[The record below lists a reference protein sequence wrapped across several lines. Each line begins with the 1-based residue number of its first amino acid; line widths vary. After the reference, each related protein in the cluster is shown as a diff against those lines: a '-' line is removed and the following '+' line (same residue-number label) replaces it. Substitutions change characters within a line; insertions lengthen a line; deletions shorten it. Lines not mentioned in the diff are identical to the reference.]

1 MKNKKTH
8 FEKPVIVLVI
18 LYLLISVFP
27 QKTHAKKESTT
38 TINISV
44 QKDNSKFTISS
55 DPIPEEKVK
64 SIIQE
69 MLVKHLPYSESI
81 YKPGG
86 YFGNGQST
94 EHGARTNADYALI
107 YSFLYKYCNNQSLPA
122 GITIGSIKEHAL
134 AAIRYSYNTHKTGTL
149 KCTDNHNWGL
159 VWESSLWSTS
169 TAYASWLMQDYLTES
184 DKKAIKTLV
193 VAEANYNLSRTIP
206 TGVNSD
212 TKAEENGWDT
222 NILSVAACM
231 YPEEKNAEAWDF
243 KCKQFAMNAY
253 SVVADTYR
261 KDPVKDRVDGKTI
274 SEWYIGAN
282 LFPDYALENHDFF
295 HTSYLNIPIQEM
307 SESLLAYKVIQ
318 NQLKPV
324 FPVPLALKH
333 NVPEVWNTMLK
344 ELILAD
350 GELAMPNGNDWSMY
364 IYDQL
369 ATYSALACIY
379 RDPDALMLESI
390 TLQYARMRQS
400 TTPDGAFLL
409 MPDVAER
416 RMAVIGHRLVF
427 AYLYHLSY
435 PTTGIIATRWD
446 DFSQKHEQTKIL
458 PYSNIIRSNNQDR
471 FVTFSWFQSVDGKSY
486 KSYMGMVSPNSVNY
500 SNIIFPYKTANT
512 GNFTGYIDISGHKR
526 NATLISNTYSMYPK
540 SFSTTGKLSV
550 TDGNM
555 TQYLTFYST
564 PGNSIIYQED
574 MIAEVPGTILKDGGM
589 LLGITT
595 DTLTTNSRTLYSLA
609 GSICSNGDSVRHIS
623 GNWVNIDNKFG
634 MVVNGGNGIAFGEK
648 ELCTS
653 INVSKLYGSYSTTLK
668 TVASGDVVYSRSA
681 IVYPKVDAH
690 TTLTLA
696 SNAKYP
702 TMEKGWKATA
712 AEDPDGRSYVILSNF
727 RSSAN
732 SSITLSYHQGA
743 PVFDRV
749 TTIINSTGTATFN
762 CMPNTS
768 VANELFSYI
777 QTSTLPLLAVQ
788 GENPYSIY
796 VMNPNKVDVPATI
809 SIWHSGKYKTFS
821 TIIKPEACT
830 FFQKLNGFITTSS
843 TLFPGGYRNISRGKY
858 IVANDQ
864 WPEHFPF
871 ATIDNIDSTYYQ
883 SLILPTAATPE
894 ELTLSLW
901 GLYTCNK
908 LNIKSVS
915 GTGAKDIEIQTSM
928 DRKTFTTVCTAILQN
943 TTVLQTIS
951 FSNSKAKYVR
961 LKVNSTY
968 GTNNVGIA
976 EIQLYGNPE

>member
-1 MKNKKTH
+1 MENKKTY
-8 FEKPVIVLVI
+8 FEKSFIVLTI
-18 LYLLISVFP
+18 IYLIITVFP
-27 QKTHAKKESTT
+27 QGTLANKESTPYKS
-38 TINISV
+38 ISV
-44 QKDNSKFTISS
+44 EKNNSEFTITS
-55 DPIPEEKVK
+55 DQIPEEKVK
-64 SIIQE
+64 SIIRE
-69 MLVKHLPYSESI
+69 MLVKHLSYSESI
-81 YKPGG
+81 YKSGG

-107 YSFLYKYCNNQSLPA
+107 YSFIYKYCNNQSLPA
-122 GITIGSIKEHAL
+122 GITIGTIKEHAL
-134 AAIRYSYNTHKTGTL
+134 AAIRYSYNTHKTGTIH
-149 KCTDNHNWGL
+149 CTDSHNWGL
-159 VWESSLWSTS
+159 VWESSLWSTA

-184 DKKAIKTLV
+184 DKKAIKTLI

-222 NILSVAACM
+222 NILSVAASM
-231 YPEEKNAEAWDF
+231 YPEEKNAEAWTF

-253 SVVADTYR
+253 SVVADSYR
-261 KDPVKDRVDGKTI
+261 KDIIKDLVDGKTI

-307 SESLLAYKVIQ
+307 SESLMAYKVIQ
-318 NQLKPV
+318 DQLNPV
-324 FPVPLALKH
+324 FPIPDALRH

-350 GELAMPNGNDWSMY
+350 GEMAMPNGNDWSMY

-390 TLQYARMRQS
+390 TLQYARKRQS

-409 MPDVAER
+409 KPDVAER

-427 AYLYHLSY
+427 AYLYHLFFT
-435 PTTGIIATRWD
+435 TTGIIATRWD
-446 DFSQKHEQTKIL
+446 DFNQKHELTKLL
-458 PYSNIIRSNNQDR
+458 PYSNIIRSNNRNR

-486 KSYMGMVSPNSVNY
+486 KSYMGMVSPNSVNF
-500 SNIIFPYKTANT
+500 SNILFPYKTANT

-526 NATLISNTYSMYPK
+526 NASFISNTYSMYPK

-574 MIAEVPGTILKDGGM
+574 MIAEVPGTILKDGGL

-595 DTLTTNSRTLYSLA
+595 DTLTTNSRTLYSQA
-609 GSICSNGDSVRHIS
+609 GSFRSNGDSVSLIS
-623 GNWVNIDNKFG
+623 GNWVNVDNKLG
-634 MVVNGGNGIAFGEK
+634 MVVKGGNGIAFGER

-653 INVSKLYGSYSTTLK
+653 INVSKLYGSYSTALK
-668 TVASGDVVYSRSA
+668 TFTSGDVVFSRSA
-681 IVYPKVDAH
+681 IVYPKADAK
-690 TTLTLA
+690 TTQILSTKV
-696 SNAKYP
+696 KYP
-702 TMEKGWKATA
+702 TMENGWKATA
-712 AEDPDGRSYVILSNF
+712 AEDPDGRRYVVLSNF
-727 RSSAN
+727 HSSAN
-732 SSITLSYHQGA
+732 SSIALSYPQGS

-749 TTIINSTGTATFN
+749 TTVTDSTGTATFN

-768 VANELFSYI
+768 ATNELYSYI
-777 QTSTLPLLAVQ
+777 KTGTLQLLAVQ
-788 GENPYSIY
+788 GENPYSVY
-796 VMNPNKVDVPATI
+796 VLNSNKVVVPAII
-809 SIWHSGKYKTFS
+809 SICHNGKYKTFR
-821 TIIKPEACT
+821 TIIKPKECK
-830 FFQKLNGFITTSS
+830 FIQMINGSITADITQ
-843 TLFPGGYRNISRGKY
+843 FPGGYRNISQGKY

-871 ATIDNIDSTYYQ
+871 AIIDNIDSTYYQ
-883 SLILPTAATPE
+883 SLILPTPKIPE

-901 GLYTCNK
+901 GLFTCNK
-908 LNIKSVS
+908 LNIKSVL
-915 GTGAKDIEIQTSM
+915 GTGAKDIEIQTSINGT
-928 DRKTFTTVCTAILQN
+928 TFTTVCCVILKN
-943 TTVLQTIS
+943 TTEFQTIN
-951 FSNSKAKYVR
+951 FSDSDAKYVR

-976 EIQLYGNPE
+976 DIQLFGYPE

>member
-1 MKNKKTH
+1 MKNRKTH
-8 FEKPVIVLVI
+8 FEKPFIVLI
-18 LYLLISVFP
+18 IIYLITSLFP
-27 QKTHAKKESTT
+27 QGTLAKKESSTA
-38 TINISV
+38 ISASV
-44 QKDNSKFTISS
+44 EKRSSKFTITS
-55 DPIPEEKVK
+55 DQIPEEKVK
-64 SIIQE
+64 SIIRE
-69 MLVKHLPYSESI
+69 MMVKHLPYSESI
-81 YKPGG
+81 YRSGG

-107 YSFLYKYCNNQSLPA
+107 YSFIYKYCNKQTLPT
-122 GITIGSIKEHAL
+122 GITIGTIKEHAL
-134 AAIRYSYNTHKTGTL
+134 AAIRYSYNTHKTGTIH
-149 KCTDNHNWGL
+149 CTDSHNWGL
-159 VWESSLWSTS
+159 VWESSLWSSS

-184 DKKAIKTLV
+184 DKKAIKTLIV
-193 VAEANYNLSRTIP
+193 TEANYNLSRIIP

-222 NILSVAACM
+222 NILSIAACM
-231 YPEEKNAEAWDF
+231 YPEEKNAEAWTF

-253 SVVADTYR
+253 SVVADLYR
-261 KDPVKDRVDGKTI
+261 KDPIKDRVDGKTI

-307 SESLLAYKVIQ
+307 SESLLAFKAIQ
-318 NQLKPV
+318 NQLNPV
-324 FPVPLALKH
+324 FPIPDALKH

-409 MPDVAER
+409 KPDVAER

-427 AYLYHLSY
+427 AYLYHLFY
-435 PTTGIIATRWD
+435 PTTGIIATKWD
-446 DFSQKHEQTKIL
+446 DFSQKHELTKLL
-458 PYSNIIRSNNQDR
+458 PYSNIIRSNNQNR

-486 KSYMGMVSPNSVNY
+486 KSYMGMISPNSVNY

-526 NATLISNTYSMYPK
+526 NASFISNTYSMYPK
-540 SFSTTGKLSV
+540 SFSTSGKLSV

-555 TQYLTFYST
+555 TKYLTFYST

-595 DTLTTNSRTLYSLA
+595 DILTNNSRTLYSQA
-609 GSICSNGDSVRHIS
+609 GSINSNGDSVSAIS
-623 GNWVNIDNKFG
+623 GNWVNVDNKLG

-653 INVSKLYGSYSTTLK
+653 INVSKLYGSYSTALK
-668 TVASGDVVYSRSA
+668 TFTSGDVVFSRSA
-681 IVYPKVDAH
+681 IVYPKVDAK
-690 TTLTLA
+690 TTQTLA
-696 SNAKYP
+696 TKAKYP
-702 TMEKGWKATA
+702 TMENGWKATA
-712 AEDPDGRSYVILSNF
+712 AEDPDKRRHVVLSNF
-727 RSSAN
+727 RSSAH
-732 SSITLSYHQGA
+732 STITLSYPQGA
-743 PVFDRV
+743 PVFDRI
-749 TTIINSTGTATFN
+749 TTITNSTGSATFN

-768 VANELFSYI
+768 AANELYSYI
-777 QTSTLPLLAVQ
+777 KTRTLPLLAVQ
-788 GENPYSIY
+788 GDNPYSVY
-796 VMNPNKVDVPATI
+796 VLNPNKVSVPATI

-821 TIIKPEACT
+821 TTIKPKECK
-830 FFQKLNGFITTSS
+830 FIQKLNNSTT
-843 TLFPGGYRNISRGKY
+843 TIIAQFPGGYRNISQGKS

-883 SLILPTAATPE
+883 SLILPTTKTPE

-901 GLYTCNK
+901 GLYRCNK
-908 LNIKSVS
+908 LNIKSVL
-915 GTGAKDIEIQTSM
+915 GIGAKDIEIQTSING
-928 DRKTFTTVCTAILQN
+928 TAFTTVSYSILQN
-943 TTVLQTIS
+943 TTEFQTINFNDS
-951 FSNSKAKYVR
+951 DTKYVR

-976 EIQLYGNPE
+976 DIQLFGYPE